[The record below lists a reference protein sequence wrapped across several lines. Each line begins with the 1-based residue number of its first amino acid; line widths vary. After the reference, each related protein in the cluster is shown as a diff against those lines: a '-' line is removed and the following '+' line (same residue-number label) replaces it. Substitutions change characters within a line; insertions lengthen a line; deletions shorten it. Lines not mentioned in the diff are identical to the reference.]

1 MPVCGDRR
9 QCLALKSRR
18 HACLWREKAV
28 SRAKEQEA
36 CLFVEREGG
45 VLHRTM
51 LSVRGTSLQLVEGKV
66 LYHTEDAFVVF
77 EGEQFVEAQL
87 CTQEWTL

>member
-1 MPVCGDRR
+1 MLVCGERR
-9 QCLALKSRR
+9 QCLALKS
-18 HACLWREKAV
+18 
-28 SRAKEQEA
+28 A

-51 LSVRGTSLQLVEGKV
+51 LSVRGTSLQLAEGKV